1 MENKIIITRT
11 TNEDRQTLGVLK
23 YKNFTCFTL
32 ELPWKNNQNDVSCIP
47 KGTYKVSKRNSLK
60 YGQHLHILD
69 VPNRTFI
76 LIHSGNYYKQIQ
88 GCVLVGDSLTDLNK
102 DGYKDVTNSKKTL
115 EKLLSIL
122 PNSNL
127 TLEIKYELTIQR

>member
-1 MENKIIITRT
+1 MENKITITRT
-11 TNEDRQTLGVLK
+11 INEDKQTLGVLK

-47 KGTYKVSKRNSLK
+47 KGIYKVSKRNSSK
-60 YGQHLHILD
+60 YGEHLHILD

-76 LIHSGNYYKQIQ
+76 LVHSGNYYKQIQ
-88 GCVLVGDSLTDLNK
+88 GCVLVGDSLIDLNK
-102 DGYKDVTNSKKTL
+102 DKYKDVTNSKKTL

-127 TLEIKYELTIQR
+127 ILEIRYDLTIQL